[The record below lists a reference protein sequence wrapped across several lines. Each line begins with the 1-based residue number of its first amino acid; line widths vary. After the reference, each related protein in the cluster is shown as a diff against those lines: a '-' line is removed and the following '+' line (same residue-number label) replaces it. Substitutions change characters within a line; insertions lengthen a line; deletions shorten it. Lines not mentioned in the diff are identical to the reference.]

1 MDKEFKFEVFINGQL
16 INMIKAGYLESTLR
30 SVPEN
35 KSLLIDIWNVV
46 DNSVRN
52 LIKNGLYKDT
62 TLEKAIIH
70 LRDMIDFK
78 KTLTNLHNEFPEF
91 DLDTLFKIVDAIV
104 ETSTPTITIPSG
116 KPSDKPWWEDGIN
129 RITYDTKYNVK

>member
-1 MDKEFKFEVFINGQL
+1 MEFEVFINGQL

-35 KSLLIDIWNVV
+35 KSYDIWNVV

-62 TLEKAIIH
+62 RKSNNTFE
-70 LRDMIDFK
+70 
-78 KTLTNLHNEFPEF
+78 
-91 DLDTLFKIVDAIV
+91 
-104 ETSTPTITIPSG
+104 G
-116 KPSDKPWWEDGIN
+116 
-129 RITYDTKYNVK
+129 YDRL

>member
-1 MDKEFKFEVFINGQL
+1 
-16 INMIKAGYLESTLR
+16 MIKAGYLESTLR
-30 SVPEN
+30 SVPE
-35 KSLLIDIWNVV
+35 SLLIDNVV

-62 TLEKAIIH
+62 RKSNNTFEG
-70 LRDMIDFK
+70 
-78 KTLTNLHNEFPEF
+78 LTNLHN

-116 KPSDKPWWEDGIN
+116 SHQLVGGWYKQN
-129 RITYDTKYNVK
+129 HL

>member
-1 MDKEFKFEVFINGQL
+1 MDKEFEVFINGQL

-62 TLEKAIIH
+62 RKSNNTFE
-70 LRDMIDFK
+70 
-78 KTLTNLHNEFPEF
+78 
-91 DLDTLFKIVDAIV
+91 
-104 ETSTPTITIPSG
+104 G
-116 KPSDKPWWEDGIN
+116 
-129 RITYDTKYNVK
+129 YDRL

>member
-78 KTLTNLHNEFPEF
+78 KTLT
-91 DLDTLFKIVDAIV
+91 T
-104 ETSTPTITIPSG
+104 
-116 KPSDKPWWEDGIN
+116 
-129 RITYDTKYNVK
+129 

>member
-1 MDKEFKFEVFINGQL
+1 
-16 INMIKAGYLESTLR
+16 
-30 SVPEN
+30 
-35 KSLLIDIWNVV
+35 
-46 DNSVRN
+46 
-52 LIKNGLYKDT
+52 
-62 TLEKAIIH
+62 
-70 LRDMIDFK
+70 MIDFK
-78 KTLTNLHNEFPEF
+78 KTLTHNEFPEF

>member
-1 MDKEFKFEVFINGQL
+1 MDKEFEVFINGQL

-62 TLEKAIIH
+62 TLEKAIIEG
-70 LRDMIDFK
+70 
-78 KTLTNLHNEFPEF
+78 LTNLHNEF
-91 DLDTLFKIVDAIV
+91 DLDTLFKILDAIV
-104 ETSTPTITIPSG
+104 ETPTITIPSG
-116 KPSDKPWWEDGIN
+116 IRQPSYKPWWEDGIN

>member
-62 TLEKAIIH
+62 TLEKAIIEG
-70 LRDMIDFK
+70 
-78 KTLTNLHNEFPEF
+78 LTNLHN
-91 DLDTLFKIVDAIV
+91 DLDTLFKILDAIV

-116 KPSDKPWWEDGIN
+116 IRQPSDKPWWEDGIN